1 MAVAARVLA
10 EPAPWL
16 WMIRANR
23 YGAPHT
29 GVRPHSDGFPGELAP
44 SFSRL
49 AVAIF
54 LDDIDEHSGALT
66 YAPGSHKYHYRG
78 DDPTQSAPSQAD
90 IESASFV
97 PVSLSAGD
105 ALLRIPE
112 VWHAVNPIHRLRR
125 YVAASFTTRG
135 EDSDEMSARRSKTL
149 EERRLIDPGLIPEEA
164 AVYWR
169 WSEPPAPPAPVSG

>member
-1 MAVAARVLA
+1 MSVVAHVLA

-23 YGAPHT
+23 YAPPHP
-29 GVRPHSDGFPGELAP
+29 GVRPHSDGFPDELAP
-44 SFSRL
+44 PFSRL
-49 AVAIF
+49 AVAVF
-54 LDDIDEHSGALT
+54 LDDIDEGSGALT
-66 YAPGSHKYHYRG
+66 YAPGSHEYHYRG
-78 DDPTQSAPSQAD
+78 DDPNQSAPSQTA
-90 IESASFV
+90 IELASLV
-97 PVSLSAGD
+97 PISLSAGD

-135 EDSDEMSARRSKTL
+135 EVSDEMSARRAKTL
-149 EERRLIDPGLIPEEA
+149 EERRLIDPELIPAQA

-169 WSEPPAPPAPVSG
+169 WSEPPALN